1 VNFWLAQNGLPPN
14 TGAPMCTDGEL
25 TAGVTGNNAVG
36 ADGVEIQCIL
46 QDATHG
52 CEPSFPATINL
63 FF

>member
-1 VNFWLAQNGLPPN
+1 
-14 TGAPMCTDGEL
+14 MCTDGEL